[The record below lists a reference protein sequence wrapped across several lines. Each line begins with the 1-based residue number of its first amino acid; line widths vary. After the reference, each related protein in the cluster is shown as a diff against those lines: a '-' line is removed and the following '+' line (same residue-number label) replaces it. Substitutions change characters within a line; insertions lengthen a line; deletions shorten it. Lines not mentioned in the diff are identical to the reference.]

1 METPLIPILRLPVRM
16 LAAAWLALGLAM
28 AASAQIRI
36 GQTAGYT
43 GIAASSV
50 KEMTVGAALY
60 LDAVNAQGG
69 VNGQRIEL
77 LTMDDQFEP
86 KIAAE
91 NARRLIVE
99 SRVIALFLTR
109 GTPHNEAVLPV
120 LEEFRVP
127 LIAPSTGAMSMHQPV
142 RRWVFNVRAT
152 YQREAEKAVHHLA
165 TLGFTRI
172 AVLQVNDSFGNDGAT
187 GAMAGFTKAGLKPV
201 LIEKF
206 ERAKPDFAPIVA
218 KLVELQPQGIVFLG
232 TNQAV
237 VDGTVLIRQAGLRG
251 QIVTLSNNASS
262 GFIKAL
268 GPHAHGTVVA
278 QVFPSERAMAVPMV
292 KELTDLA
299 ARNGS
304 GPISPAMLEGY
315 AGAKVLVEGLRR
327 ASRPVTGESLAAALE
342 TLNNFDIGGLKLS
355 FSATDHTGLDFAD
368 LSIIGSDGRF
378 HR

>member
-1 METPLIPILRLPVRM
+1 MEIPLIPNPRS
-16 LAAAWLALGLAM
+16 LAKTFGATWLALGLAVS
-28 AASAQIRI
+28 ASAQIRI

-43 GIAASSV
+43 GIAAASV
-50 KEMTVGAALY
+50 KEMTDGATLY
-60 LDAVNAQGG
+60 LDAINAQGG
-69 VNGQRIEL
+69 INGQRVEL
-77 LTMDDQFEP
+77 LTMDDKFEP
-86 KIAAE
+86 KLAAE
-91 NARRLIVE
+91 NARRLVVE
-99 SRVIALFLTR
+99 SKVIALFLTR
-109 GTPHNEAVLPV
+109 GTPHNEAIFPV
-120 LEEFRVP
+120 LDELRVP

-152 YQREAEKAVHHLA
+152 YQREAEKAVQHLT
-165 TLGFTRI
+165 TLGFTKI
-172 AVLQVNDSFGNDGAT
+172 ALLQVNDSFGNDGAT

-218 KLVELQPQGIVFLG
+218 KLVEAQPQGIVFLG

-237 VDGTVLIRQAGLRG
+237 ADGTALIREAGLRG
-251 QIVTLSNNASS
+251 QIVTLSNNASA

-278 QVFPSERAMAVPMV
+278 QVFPGERAVAVPMV

-299 ARNGS
+299 TRNGS

-327 ASRPVTGESLAAALE
+327 AGRPVTGESLAAALE
-342 TLNNFDIGGLKLS
+342 TLNNFDIGGLKVS
-355 FSATDHTGLDFAD
+355 FSAGDHTGLDFAD
-368 LSIIGSDGRF
+368 LSIVGSDGRF
-378 HR
+378 RR